1 MKSSRKISI
10 IPRSKSET
18 VFGFD
23 SPLSKKLPKDPFS
36 MLGGN
41 KLSKLMPVSPSGSR
55 LPSLQNRPQSI
66 HAQPLRKSSDSN
78 ARLPQ
83 FELLFRPNRLKVAPK
98 DLSKPKTPYFRI
110 RRRDQV
116 NLMKEIQ
123 TARTK
128 KSEFKFEEISFGN
141 T

>member
-1 MKSSRKISI
+1 MKSYRKPSI

-23 SPLSKKLPKDPFS
+23 SPMSKKLSKDPFS
-36 MLGGN
+36 VLGGN

-55 LPSLQNRPQSI
+55 LPSLQNRPGTI
-66 HAQPLRKSSDSN
+66 HTQPLRKSNDTN

-83 FELLFRPNRLKVAPK
+83 FDLLFRPNRLKVAPK
-98 DLSKPKTPYFRI
+98 DTNKPKTPYFRI

-116 NLMKEIQ
+116 SSLKEIQ